1 MVILALF
8 FLVIS
13 NLAIIISFAT
23 PYWLEFRS
31 SELMQGANHHRGL
44 WAYCDSSSCKWVFD
58 NNFLIQKELGEWIH
72 AAQALYS
79 VGFACGLIS
88 LMIATVALCCNCN
101 SNAHKA
107 VAVLLMI
114 AVLCMGVCLIIYGI
128 QMNKQYKAGLTW
140 REDSR
145 AKICWSF
152 WWESEPVRSR
162 SSRRLSTPVRA
173 ASTNTTENTELTSN
187 NASVFP

>member
-88 LMIATVALCCNCN
+88 LMIATVALCCNCGG
-101 SNAHKA
+101 NAHKA

-152 WWESEPVRSR
+152 WLGIGACAV
-162 SSRRLSTPVRA
+162 TF
-173 ASTNTTENTELTSN
+173 LTSVIY
-187 NASVFP
+187 ACEGRFHQYDREY